1 MLNKDCD
8 RTVAKATLF
17 DPFPDVFS
25 DFGRPLA
32 IGADFKLLLV
42 DAHRISCT
50 KISPRTKIVAHYG
63 LDFMESYRNLL
74 YIGVLRK
81 ELIAANLIIR

>member
-8 RTVAKATLF
+8 RTVAKAALV
-17 DPFPDVFS
+17 DPFPDVFG
-25 DFGRPLA
+25 DFVRPLA
-32 IGADFKLLLV
+32 IRADFKSLLV
-42 DAHRISCT
+42 DAHRISGA
-50 KISPRTKIVAHYG
+50 KISSRTKIVAHYR

-81 ELIAANLIIR
+81 ELIATNLIIR